1 MDQGEDRTKA
11 RPSTFPRDE
20 GREADSVRG
29 IASEE
34 FLFHL
39 YRGAEMLQDSRV
51 HEAKEELEAALA
63 LQPRDFKGQDLLAGV
78 YFRLGL
84 YPRAISIY
92 EELRRHHPGEAALLV
107 NLALCYLKTGQGQQ
121 ARSVLEELVREQP
134 DHVRAWGYLGLA
146 YERLGDLD
154 KAETAFDRAGH
165 TAMARRVSEQR
176 EARRAAPVVD
186 PTAEEDALRK
196 EDADVG
202 ATAAVAFSELDS
214 GELSFALAEPA
225 LRRTESGTWRA
236 VELGAAV
243 RTAPSIPPPPPVAAP
258 LPAPTSPEPPLAS
271 LAPDAARGAL
281 RSPRAFESTM
291 RDATLTC
298 PEGEPVAM
306 HASGLVLVQT
316 TPEFEFAARL
326 DALRSYTGELATQ
339 VLQRQTRTP
348 SQEPFG
354 GVAAP
359 LMRLRAG
366 GPLVLGPRASHR
378 LVPLRLDGELAFLRE
393 DAVLGFDLRLTFEN
407 GRLTFSEAEQLF
419 VVQFRGAGTVVL
431 ELLDPIVVLP
441 VTPQRAV
448 TARRESIIGW
458 QGRLLPR
465 ALPMS
470 EAPSGQRGLVTF
482 AGDGALLLSG
492 H

>member
-20 GREADSVRG
+20 GPDADSVRG
-29 IASEE
+29 VASEE

-92 EELRRHHPGEAALLV
+92 EELRRHHPSEPGLLV

-121 ARSVLEELVREQP
+121 ARSVLEELVRVQP
-134 DHVRAWGYLGLA
+134 DHLRAWGYLGLA

-154 KAETAFDRAGH
+154 KAESAFERAGH
-165 TAMARRVSEQR
+165 TAMARRVADQR
-176 EARRAAPVVD
+176 ESSRKALPID
-186 PTAEEDALRK
+186 PTAAEDALRK
-196 EDADVG
+196 EDDDVG
-202 ATAAVAFSELDS
+202 KTAAVAFQELDS

-225 LRRTESGTWRA
+225 PRRTESGTWRA
-236 VELGAAV
+236 VEIGAAV
-243 RTAPSIPPPPPVAAP
+243 RTAPSVPPPPPGAA
-258 LPAPTSPEPPLAS
+258 LPAATDAEPLGAHGP
-271 LAPDAARGAL
+271 APHGAV

-291 RDATLTC
+291 RDATLAC
-298 PEGEPVAM
+298 PPGEPIAM

-378 LVPLRLDGELAFLRE
+378 LVPLRLDGEIAFLRE

-407 GRLTFSEAEQLF
+407 GRLMFAEAEQLF
-419 VVQFRGAGTVVL
+419 VVQFRGAGTIVL
-431 ELLDPIVVLP
+431 ELLDPIVALP

-448 TARRESIIGW
+448 TARRESIVGW

-482 AGDGALLLSG
+482 AGDGALFLSG
-492 H
+492 R

>member
-1 MDQGEDRTKA
+1 MEQGEDRTKA
-11 RPSTFPRDE
+11 RPSTFPREERQDTDAS
-20 GREADSVRG
+20 RA

-63 LQPRDFKGQDLLAGV
+63 LQPQDFKGQDLLAGV

-92 EELRRHHPGEAALLV
+92 EDLRRHHPGEAALLV
-107 NLALCYLKTGQGQQ
+107 NLSLCYLKTGQAQQ
-121 ARSVLEELVREQP
+121 ARSALEELVRAQP
-134 DHVRAWGYLGLA
+134 EHLRAWGYLGLA

-154 KAETAFDRAGH
+154 KAELAFDRAGH
-165 TAMARRVSEQR
+165 TAMAKRVAEQR
-176 EARRAAPVVD
+176 EGERRAAPVD

-202 ATAAVAFSELDS
+202 ATAAVAFQELDS

-225 LRRTESGTWRA
+225 PRRTESGTWRA
-236 VELGAAV
+236 VEIGAAV
-243 RTAPSIPPPPPVAAP
+243 RTAPSVPPPPPAAP
-258 LPAPTSPEPPLAS
+258 PGAS
-271 LAPDAARGAL
+271 LPVPAEDASRGAL

-298 PEGEPVAM
+298 PEGEPIAM

-316 TPEFEFAARL
+316 TPDFEFAARL

-378 LVPLRLDGELAFLRE
+378 LVPLRLDGEIAFLRE

-407 GRLTFSEAEQLF
+407 GRLTFAEAEQLF
-419 VVQFRGAGTVVL
+419 VVQFRGAGTIVL
-431 ELLDPIVVLP
+431 ELLDPVVALP

-448 TARRESIIGW
+448 TARRESIVGW

-492 H
+492 R